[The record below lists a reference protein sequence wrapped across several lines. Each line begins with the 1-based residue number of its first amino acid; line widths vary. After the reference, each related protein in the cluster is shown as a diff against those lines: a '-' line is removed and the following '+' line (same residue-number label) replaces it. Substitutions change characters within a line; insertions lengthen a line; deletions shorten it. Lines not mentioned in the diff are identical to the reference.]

1 MNSPESGIPTTSY
14 HDGPLLQL
22 LVDAGDLPGED
33 EAELRAALP
42 RVLGRYD
49 FERQIP
55 LLTRFGVWGEVASEE
70 ALEISGQEE
79 LLPQN
84 PLHPRFLEDLK

>member
-1 MNSPESGIPTTSY
+1 MSFINPH

-22 LVDAGDLPGED
+22 LVDARYLLGED

-55 LLTRFGVWGEVASEE
+55 LGFRVRAEVASEE

-79 LLPQN
+79 LLAQN

>member
-22 LVDAGDLPGED
+22 LVDARDLPGED

-55 LLTRFGVWGEVASEE
+55 LLTRFGFGGEVASEE